1 MLLEISIAQS
11 DFVDMTL
18 FHTIQE
24 VIGRINIEKW
34 IDFHRQ
40 RRDAYDPIALLT
52 IILFAY
58 ARYGYASLRQLEE
71 MSRYDLR
78 CRLILQGQT
87 PSYKA
92 YQRFINHQLKGSIE
106 ELSHQVYLC
115 IQNQKALEEA
125 ILMIDGTK
133 FEANANKMTFYWGAW
148 VKRYRPRHWQ
158 KAMEIVKQLNRC
170 FKTQRIEVHYSIL
183 KEPTLKYLIEID
195 ERLDQWLQEVG
206 AIRKGRGIHPVAKLK
221 RELGK
226 VAKSLFSYALAKD
239 ILGERNSFSKTDPD
253 ATMMHMKYDYY
264 NHTNVFKPGYNV
276 QIGVN
281 NGYIAYSQISPDV
294 NDMKTAIPFL
304 EGYRKQF
311 GEYPKMVVT
320 DAGYGSFGNYVYAQL
335 HQIQAIMKY
344 PGYQKKKE
352 KVTEK
357 NQFQLL
363 HMKRTEEGVPICPE
377 GYQFEAEKVTVDM
390 KTGFPRTT
398 IHYRNQHCEG
408 CPMRSRCTTSKK
420 GRSARVSP
428 QLEKIQNQVD
438 AVLETEEGRKFMAQR
453 SSQAEG
459 AFGDIKKNFGYS
471 LLRRRGESGV
481 KVELG
486 LVILGYNL
494 RHYHHQKGGK
504 NAEVMK

>member
-11 DFVDMTL
+11 DFGDMTL

-125 ILMIDGTK
+125 ILMIDSTK

-148 VKRYRPRHWQ
+148 VKRYRPHHWQ
-158 KAMEIVKQLNRC
+158 KAMEIVRQWNRY
-170 FKTQRIEVHYSIL
+170 FKTQGIEVHYSIL

-206 AIRKGRGIHPVAKLK
+206 AIRKGRGIHPCSEAEMGI
-221 RELGK
+221 RESCE
-226 VAKSLFSYALAKD
+226 KS
-239 ILGERNSFSKTDPD
+239 
-253 ATMMHMKYDYY
+253 
-264 NHTNVFKPGYNV
+264 V
-276 QIGVN
+276 QLRL
-281 NGYIAYSQISPDV
+281 S
-294 NDMKTAIPFL
+294 
-304 EGYRKQF
+304 EGYSGRAEQF
-311 GEYPKMVVT
+311 LQDGSGCGD
-320 DAGYGSFGNYVYAQL
+320 DAYE
-335 HQIQAIMKY
+335 I
-344 PGYQKKKE
+344 
-352 KVTEK
+352 
-357 NQFQLL
+357 
-363 HMKRTEEGVPICPE
+363 
-377 GYQFEAEKVTVDM
+377 
-390 KTGFPRTT
+390 
-398 IHYRNQHCEG
+398 
-408 CPMRSRCTTSKK
+408 
-420 GRSARVSP
+420 
-428 QLEKIQNQVD
+428 
-438 AVLETEEGRKFMAQR
+438 
-453 SSQAEG
+453 
-459 AFGDIKKNFGYS
+459 
-471 LLRRRGESGV
+471 
-481 KVELG
+481 
-486 LVILGYNL
+486 
-494 RHYHHQKGGK
+494 
-504 NAEVMK
+504 